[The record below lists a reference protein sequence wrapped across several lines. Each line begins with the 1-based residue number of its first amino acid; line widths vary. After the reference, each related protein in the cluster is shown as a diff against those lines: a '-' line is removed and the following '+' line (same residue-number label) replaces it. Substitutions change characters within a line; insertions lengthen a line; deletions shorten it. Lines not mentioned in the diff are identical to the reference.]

1 MHKQFSSMIGMD
13 RDRNNKKNFKIIMG
27 ILTGR
32 AEALKLIVNADFAFI
47 GPLTDYAKGM
57 STRSLP
63 PTDHYT
69 LEFDKFDQIRGSPIE
84 HAEPHFHY
92 MQTGGGGQITDP
104 KTHRLV
110 AAPEPIRPRIGQLY
124 LALLNEPQQIKQLVE
139 ITENDIASIKKA
151 AAEPKPH

>member
-1 MHKQFSSMIGMD
+1 
-13 RDRNNKKNFKIIMG
+13 MG

-32 AEALKLIVNADFAFI
+32 EEALKLVILSDYAFV

-63 PTDHYT
+63 PTIHYT

-84 HAEPHFHY
+84 HEEPHFHY
-92 MQTGGGGQITDP
+92 MQTGGGGQVPDP

-110 AAPEPIRPRIGQLY
+110 AAPEPKRPRIGQLY

-139 ITENDIASIKKA
+139 ITEEDIESIKKA
-151 AAEPKPH
+151 AAEPKHH